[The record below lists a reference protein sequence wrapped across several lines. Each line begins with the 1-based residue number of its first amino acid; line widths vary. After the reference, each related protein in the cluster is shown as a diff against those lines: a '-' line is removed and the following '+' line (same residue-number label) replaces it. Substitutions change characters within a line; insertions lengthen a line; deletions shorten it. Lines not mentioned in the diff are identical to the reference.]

1 MAQEPDG
8 GPRMWRSVAE
18 RLLLIALLGWLIVLW
33 VQGCLAPSARE
44 EMRQDQQKNAPP
56 STPVP
61 SP

>member
-1 MAQEPDG
+1 MAQARGD

-18 RLLLIALLGWLIVLW
+18 RLLLIALVGWLVVLW
-33 VQGCLAPSARE
+33 FQGCLAPSARE
-44 EMRQDQQKNAPP
+44 EIRQDQQKNAPP